1 MRHVLIAAPR
11 KWESNP
17 ERTLLYALVCLI
29 ALVAAAL
36 TLFSGF
42 GLGTLLLPAFALVF
56 PIEVAVAAT
65 AIVHL
70 TNNVFKLVLIGR
82 NASRRVVIA
91 FGLPAIGGA
100 MVGAAV
106 LIALG
111 QAQPIATYD
120 LLGAEREIT
129 PIALAIGGLITLF
142 ALLDLSPRFR
152 KLAIGARWLP
162 FGGVISGFFGGLSGH
177 QGALRSVF
185 LIRAGLARDGYVA
198 TAAVCAT
205 LVDLTRLAIYA
216 AGATFFAKRFGG
228 LAPSQWTLVGAAC
241 LCAFLGSYL
250 GVRLVKKT
258 TLETVHLVVA
268 IALVI
273 VGVGMGAGLI

>member
-1 MRHVLIAAPR
+1 MYV
-11 KWESNP
+11 
-17 ERTLLYALVCLI
+17 LVCLI

-65 AIVHL
+65 AVVHL
-70 TNNVFKLVLIGR
+70 ANNLFKLWLIGR
-82 NASRRVVIA
+82 NASGRIVIA

-100 MVGAAV
+100 MLGAALLV
-106 LIALG
+106 VLG
-111 QAQPIATYD
+111 QARPIATYE

-129 PIALAIGGLITLF
+129 PIALAIGAIITLF

-162 FGGVISGFFGGLSGH
+162 LGGAISGFFGGLSGH

-185 LIRAGLARDGYVA
+185 LIRAGLDRDGFVA

-228 LAPSQWTLVGAAC
+228 LTPGQWPLVGAAC
-241 LCAFLGSYL
+241 LCAFAGSYL

-258 TLETVHLVVA
+258 TLETVHIVVA
-268 IALVI
+268 VALVI
-273 VGVGMGAGLI
+273 VGVGMAAGVI